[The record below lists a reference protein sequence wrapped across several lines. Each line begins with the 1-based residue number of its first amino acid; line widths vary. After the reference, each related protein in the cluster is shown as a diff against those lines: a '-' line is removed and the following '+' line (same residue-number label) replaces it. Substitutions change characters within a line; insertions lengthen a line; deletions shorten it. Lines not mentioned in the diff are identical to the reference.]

1 MSTELSTELST
12 EMSTAT
18 PTATVSAT
26 SPSTAFAL
34 RRLYFARFGF
44 AVIWAA
50 AFATTGSSLG
60 VLAGALLVLYP
71 AFDVLAAVVDAR
83 SGGSD
88 RGTAPSNGLYVNI
101 AISTVAAVGLAVAA
115 SDDIA
120 AVLHVWGA
128 WAVVAGLVQLYVA
141 ISRRRLGG
149 QGAMIA
155 SGGISVVAG
164 TTFVLSAS
172 DATTMVN
179 LAGYAVLGG
188 IFFLVSAV
196 RLGRRA

>member
-1 MSTELSTELST
+1 
-12 EMSTAT
+12 MSTAT
-18 PTATVSAT
+18 VSVT
-26 SPSTAFAL
+26 SPSTAFTL
-34 RRLYFARFGF
+34 RRLYVARFGF

-60 VLAGALLVLYP
+60 WFASVLLVLYP

-83 SGGSD
+83 STTSD
-88 RGTAPSNGLYVNI
+88 RRIGPGRGIYFNI
-101 AISTVAAVGLAVAA
+101 AVSAVAAVGLAIAA

-120 AVLHVWGA
+120 AVLRVWGA
-128 WAVVAGLVQLYVA
+128 WAVVAGLVQLLVA
-141 ISRRRLGG
+141 VSRRRLGG

-155 SGGISVVAG
+155 SGAISVVAG
-164 TTFVLSAS
+164 ASFVLSAS

-196 RLGRRA
+196 RLGRSA